1 MKKSVIIGLIL
12 IIIAS
17 VFAIIKFAIPDTLE
31 TAISKYE
38 SGSNIRA
45 IQILNK
51 LALKTDYEKAEKIY
65 YYRCKAVNSLAK
77 EIEKDYQDE
86 LFKVS
91 LENRGSA
98 DFEKYKKK
106 IEAKLKK
113 INEKTDADLLLVTSN
128 KKSSIVSGGKFYGEF
143 VLKYRGSPY
152 IEDLDFEELQKI
164 EQGKLLN
171 ALSKFYSRYPNT
183 TYLSQIV
190 KMIFDI
196 MQSGS
201 GIVENEKFI
210 LKAIASY
217 VRKFP
222 SAAETGKIYMS
233 KADNVNLRNSPG
245 VEGKP
250 VGKTAKG
257 EILIQLEK
265 SMDTTQIGDTRDYW
279 YRVSTLKGLKGWIF
293 GKFLIPS
300 DITKAAGLPED
311 EVWTLDENFSEWD
324 DSNTPKNWSQ
334 VNDSDK
340 SPITF
345 TALKNSRILKT
356 SPKQSVI
363 SGLFRKYN
371 FPKAFTVSTRAR
383 FLSGK
388 SVTIFS
394 VAYSADKVYT
404 LRLSGDSAEIC
415 GRNIPINTSEWHE
428 YKLESLDGNL
438 ASLHIDGELVSARIP
453 YIKNSLFALKGIYI
467 MHSSAEDT
475 GAAEMEYFKLR

>member
-1 MKKSVIIGLIL
+1 MKKSVIIAFV
-12 IIIAS
+12 IIFIAS

-45 IQILNK
+45 IEILNH
-51 LALKTDYEKAEKIY
+51 LAAKTDYEHAEKIY
-65 YYRCKAVNSLAK
+65 YYKCKAVNSLAK
-77 EIEKDYQDE
+77 EIEKDYSDE
-86 LFKVS
+86 LLKVT
-91 LENRGSA
+91 LENKGSA
-98 DFEKYKKK
+98 EFEKYKKK
-106 IEAKLKK
+106 IESKLKK
-113 INEKTDADLLLVTSN
+113 VNDNTGSDLTLIILN
-128 KKSSIVSGGKFYGEF
+128 KKSSIIPGGKFYGEF

-164 EQGKLLN
+164 EPGKLLN

-183 TYLSQIV
+183 SYLAQIV

-196 MQSGS
+196 MQTGS

-210 LKAIASY
+210 LKAIGSY

-222 SAAETGKIYMS
+222 SAAETGRIYMS

-250 VGKTAKG
+250 VGKTVKD

-300 DITKAAGLPED
+300 DITKAAGLPD
-311 EVWTLDENFSEWD
+311 EESWTLDENFTEWD
-324 DSNTPKNWSQ
+324 DSSTPKSWSQ

-340 SPITF
+340 SPISF
-345 TALKNSRILKT
+345 TAVKNSKILRT
-356 SPKQSVI
+356 SPNQGVQ
-363 SGLFRKYN
+363 SGLFKKYN
-371 FPKAFTVSTRAR
+371 FSKAFTVSARAR
-383 FLSGK
+383 HISGNTVSIFALS
-388 SVTIFS
+388 
-394 VAYSADKVYT
+394 YSYEKVYI
-404 LRLSGDSAEIC
+404 LKLSKESAEIC
-415 GRNIPINTSEWHE
+415 GRNIPINGTDWHE

-438 ASLHIDGELVSARIP
+438 ASFFIDGDLVSARIP
-453 YIKNSLFALKGIYI
+453 SVKNQFFSLKGIYI
-467 MHSSAEDT
+467 MHSSPEDT
-475 GAAEMEYFKLR
+475 GSAEMEYFKLR